1 MVYILPKVLLSL
13 SLCVKSALQKRE
25 KTGRIFEEDL
35 PFFCFSFEENQTKKE
50 EEKRRFLNFGAQLS
64 SFKKS
69 FFVLKAQLC
78 SFSHARQSLQTR
90 WRLWLLMCLWTVV
103 SVVSFENKLLLPLK
117 MGVII
122 ENAFKREM
130 MGNENNRDTHVT
142 ATDE

>member
-1 MVYILPKVLLSL
+1 
-13 SLCVKSALQKRE
+13 
-25 KTGRIFEEDL
+25 
-35 PFFCFSFEENQTKKE
+35 
-50 EEKRRFLNFGAQLS
+50 
-64 SFKKS
+64 
-69 FFVLKAQLC
+69 
-78 SFSHARQSLQTR
+78 
-90 WRLWLLMCLWTVV
+90 MCLWTVV

>member
-1 MVYILPKVLLSL
+1 
-13 SLCVKSALQKRE
+13 LQKRE

-35 PFFCFSFEENQTKKE
+35 PFFCFSLLEENQTKK

-90 WRLWLLMCLWTVV
+90 WRLWLLVCLWTVV
-103 SVVSFENKLLLPLK
+103 SVVSFKTKLLLPLK

-130 MGNENNRDTHVT
+130 GNENNRDTHVT
-142 ATDE
+142 ATDEFCE